1 VELALSRRDRLSADR
16 QTGDDSFPLEASGH
30 GNGSAC
36 NSSGQTGAADRDD
49 VRVRRTPCDLLRE
62 IFGLAVAQ
70 RPGGRKL
77 LGLPR
82 LNRRV
87 DRRNRQAYK
96 IIWTTEKLAA

>member
-1 VELALSRRDRLSADR
+1 MTVSPWKRADTVTIPIAIPVAR
-16 QTGDDSFPLEASGH
+16 P
-30 GNGSAC
+30 
-36 NSSGQTGAADRDD
+36 
-49 VRVRRTPCDLLRE
+49 VLLRE

-70 RPGGRKL
+70 RPGGRQL

-82 LNRRV
+82 LNRGV